1 MKLSLVRLRIAKKKG
16 KNMICWQGES
26 VEAEMSADS
35 VLVVDSD
42 ETNLELLKNFIG
54 EEGIRVNIARD
65 GTEAY
70 EMVLAH
76 KPKVVV
82 SELILSKLDGFVLR
96 EQLLQN
102 SETKDVETIFLSYKK
117 DEDSV
122 ERALD
127 LGVTYYLKKPYI
139 LSELV
144 GIVKHKVKG
153 TVKK

>member
-1 MKLSLVRLRIAKKKG
+1 M
-16 KNMICWQGES
+16 E
-26 VEAEMSADS
+26 
-35 VLVVDSD
+35 
-42 ETNLELLKNFIG
+42 
-54 EEGIRVNIARD
+54 
-65 GTEAY
+65 
-70 EMVLAH
+70 H

-96 EQLLQN
+96 EQILQN

-127 LGVTYYLKKPYI
+127 LGITYYLKKPYI

-144 GIVKHKVKG
+144 GIVKLKVKG